1 MVSHLTMFTSFILYF
16 IKFKYINIY
25 FSERGIEYE
34 EIDFEES
41 TDTGEPIQLKDLD
54 TSKLK
59 LMLAPYFQR
68 KGIDEKYLAVFDE
81 EKIDGEVFASRTTWG
96 ENVFQQKLDGLFAE
110 MPFGDRW
117 KFKNIVTTIIDEHY
131 ITSLKSS
138 RNRNITIPRCFNTA
152 AEMKFYKNG
161 SVLEIPQFSESSD
174 LTKPIHIF
182 GQNSDQVDISLP
194 KSIAMESAK
203 FAGACLTN
211 RRNGTIHF
219 GVSQIV
225 GSHEGKVVGLP
236 IAVPDFMQ
244 IFYDEI
250 KRCFHKDQL
259 DIVLQCLRPPEL
271 IRVTKTP
278 KKETRPLYVVEI
290 DVVPK
295 YETTHFDTFYVKD
308 SSSEGDSVG
317 AIYTFLKSEL
327 TVLQKDQLRKYMEEK
342 ICIAQKRKTE
352 EFSIGQRKRPKSHTD
367 GCL

>member
-1 MVSHLTMFTSFILYF
+1 M
-16 IKFKYINIY
+16 Y

-34 EIDFEES
+34 EIDLEES
-41 TDTGEPIQLKDLD
+41 TDTGEQIQLLDLD
-54 TSKLK
+54 TSKLQ
-59 LMLAPYFQR
+59 LMFAPHFQR
-68 KGIDEKYLAVFDE
+68 EGIDERYLAVFDK
-81 EKIDGEVFASRTTWG
+81 EKIDGRVFALEFDSDYSRRSLID
-96 ENVFQQKLDGLFAE
+96 ELFPE
-110 MPFGDRW
+110 MPFGDRC
-117 KFKNIVTTIIDEHY
+117 KFKLIVDMIFMEHAKTRSKSTIETTPRFFNEAAKQY
-131 ITSLKSS
+131 LSYTKGSVF
-138 RNRNITIPRCFNTA
+138 RIPR
-152 AEMKFYKNG
+152 
-161 SVLEIPQFSESSD
+161 FSESSD
-174 LTKPIHIF
+174 LTVPIHIF

-290 DVVPK
+290 DVVPM
-295 YETTHFDTFYVKD
+295 YETTHLDTFYVKD
-308 SSSEGDSVG
+308 NSSKGDSVG
-317 AIYTFLKSEL
+317 AIYTFLKGEL
-327 TVLQKDQLRKYMEEK
+327 TVLQTDQLRKYMEEK

-352 EFSIGQRKRPKSHTD
+352 EFSIQQRESQGRYSTPCHY
-367 GCL
+367 